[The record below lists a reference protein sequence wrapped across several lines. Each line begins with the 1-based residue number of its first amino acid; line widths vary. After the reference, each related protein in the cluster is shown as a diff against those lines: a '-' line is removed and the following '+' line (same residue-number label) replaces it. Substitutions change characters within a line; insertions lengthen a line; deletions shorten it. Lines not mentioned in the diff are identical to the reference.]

1 LRTGALSADG
11 YRERIEQEISRT
23 IARQE
28 AVGLDVLVHGEAE
41 RTDMVEYF
49 AERLRG
55 FALTEH
61 GWVQSYGSRCVKP
74 PIIYGDVERA
84 TPMTVEWTRY
94 AQRLTA
100 KPVKGMLTGPVTML
114 EWSFVRDDQPREI
127 TAMQIA
133 LALRAEVRDLEQE
146 GVAII
151 QIDEPALREGLPL
164 KRWCWHE
171 YLKWAVRA
179 FRLASCGVRDETQIH
194 THMCYADFSDI
205 LPAIA
210 ELDADVITIEA
221 SRSDMELLDAFR
233 EFQYPND
240 IGPGVYDVHS
250 PQVET
255 AASVFEFIEK
265 AGRVIPVD
273 RLWVNPDCGL
283 KTRDWPETEAS
294 LRAMVE
300 AAREMRLQL
309 ESQSRPS
316 LAVR

>member
-1 LRTGALSADG
+1 
-11 YRERIEQEISRT
+11 
-23 IARQE
+23 
-28 AVGLDVLVHGEAE
+28 
-41 RTDMVEYF
+41 M
-49 AERLRG
+49 
-55 FALTEH
+55 
-61 GWVQSYGSRCVKP
+61 
-74 PIIYGDVERA
+74 
-84 TPMTVEWTRY
+84 
-94 AQRLTA
+94 
-100 KPVKGMLTGPVTML
+100 
-114 EWSFVRDDQPREI
+114 
-127 TAMQIA
+127 
-133 LALRAEVRDLEQE
+133 
-146 GVAII
+146 
-151 QIDEPALREGLPL
+151 REGLPL

-233 EFQYPND
+233 EFRYPND

>member
-1 LRTGALSADG
+1 MPPRRADQAG
-11 YRERIEQEISRT
+11 YLAWA
-23 IARQE
+23 AR
-28 AVGLDVLVHGEAE
+28 V
-41 RTDMVEYF
+41 
-49 AERLRG
+49 
-55 FALTEH
+55 
-61 GWVQSYGSRCVKP
+61 
-74 PIIYGDVERA
+74 
-84 TPMTVEWTRY
+84 
-94 AQRLTA
+94 
-100 KPVKGMLTGPVTML
+100 
-114 EWSFVRDDQPREI
+114 
-127 TAMQIA
+127 
-133 LALRAEVRDLEQE
+133 
-146 GVAII
+146 
-151 QIDEPALREGLPL
+151 
-164 KRWCWHE
+164 
-171 YLKWAVRA
+171 
-179 FRLASCGVRDETQIH
+179 FRLVSSAAGAATQVH

-233 EFQYPND
+233 EFRYPND

-250 PQVET
+250 PQIET
-255 AASVFEFIEK
+255 AASVFEFIER

>member
-1 LRTGALSADG
+1 
-11 YRERIEQEISRT
+11 
-23 IARQE
+23 
-28 AVGLDVLVHGEAE
+28 
-41 RTDMVEYF
+41 
-49 AERLRG
+49 
-55 FALTEH
+55 
-61 GWVQSYGSRCVKP
+61 
-74 PIIYGDVERA
+74 
-84 TPMTVEWTRY
+84 
-94 AQRLTA
+94 
-100 KPVKGMLTGPVTML
+100 
-114 EWSFVRDDQPREI
+114 
-127 TAMQIA
+127 
-133 LALRAEVRDLEQE
+133 
-146 GVAII
+146 
-151 QIDEPALREGLPL
+151 
-164 KRWCWHE
+164 
-171 YLKWAVRA
+171 
-179 FRLASCGVRDETQIH
+179 
-194 THMCYADFSDI
+194 MCYADFSDI

-233 EFQYPND
+233 EFRYPND

-255 AASVFEFIEK
+255 AASVFEFIER

-316 LAVR
+316 LAVC